1 MTQGVQAMCKGV
13 LFEYNFGFCK
23 PQEFMK
29 NALTLRSCGRD
40 VGAFVRA
47 HSGSPLI
54 HSHVSAL
61 APTSAPCGRDD
72 SAQGVPRAI
81 TREVFRAGISAL
93 MLLAYSSMELL
104 FGALQVFRHNY
115 LNSTHLGFEMVGK
128 VGAPAESMKGNSNA
142 QKRGAFVYQLRRVLH
157 DKPEKLRKIAEK
169 LLEEAENGES
179 WAIKEVID
187 RLDGK
192 AIQATEISGPD
203 GGEIQIQG
211 DATQF
216 ARDLLS
222 EVLAA
227 RQKEQ

>member
-1 MTQGVQAMCKGV
+1 
-13 LFEYNFGFCK
+13 
-23 PQEFMK
+23 MK
-29 NALTLRSCGRD
+29 NALTLGSCGRD

-47 HSGSPLI
+47 HIASPLI
-54 HSHVSAL
+54 PLHVSAL

-72 SAQGVPRAI
+72 SAQSVPRPI
-81 TREVFRAGISAL
+81 TGKVLRAGIRAL
-93 MLLAYSSMELL
+93 LLLAYSCINLL
-104 FGALQVFRHNY
+104 FGMLQILRHNY
-115 LNSTHLGFEMVGK
+115 CKSIHLGSVMVKK
-128 VGAPAESMKGNSNA
+128 VGAPAESMIGNTNA